1 MKQMKK
7 LKKLLLILSLAFF
20 IGSSGF
26 TTISNIT
33 IKTGNTAP
41 LKFYSMLPMEKDDGK

>member
-41 LKFYSMLPMEKDDGK
+41 LKFYSMLPMEKGDGK

>member
-1 MKQMKK
+1 MKQTKE
-7 LKKLLLILSLAFF
+7 LKKQLLILSLAFF

-26 TTISNIT
+26 TTICNIT

-41 LKFYSMLPMEKDDGK
+41 LKFYSISSTKDTDGK

>member
-7 LKKLLLILSLAFF
+7 LKKLLLILSFAFF

-33 IKTGNTAP
+33 IKTGNTTP
-41 LKFYSMLPMEKDDGK
+41 LKFYSVNSTKNGDGR

>member
-41 LKFYSMLPMEKDDGK
+41 LKFYSMLPLEKYDGK